1 MFNRS
6 PPLFLFY
13 GGNLPKGAEG
23 SPLSKKITRARRPY
37 LTQGQRYD
45 FSMSFEF

>member
-13 GGNLPKGAEG
+13 SGNLPKGAEG
-23 SPLSKKITRARRPY
+23 SPLSKKSQEQDA
-37 LTQGQRYD
+37 LTLLKGKD
-45 FSMSFEF
+45 TIFL

>member
-13 GGNLPKGAEG
+13 SGNLPKGAEG
-23 SPLSKKITRARRPY
+23 SPLSKKIPRARHTY

>member
-1 MFNRS
+1 MFSRS

-13 GGNLPKGAEG
+13 SGNLPKGAEG
-23 SPLSKKITRARRPY
+23 SPLSKKIPRERHTY

>member
-13 GGNLPKGAEG
+13 SGNLPKGAEG
-23 SPLSKKITRARRPY
+23 SSLSKKSQEQDA
-37 LTQGQRYD
+37 LTFFRGKD
-45 FSMSFEF
+45 TTFL

>member
-13 GGNLPKGAEG
+13 SGNLPKGAG
-23 SPLSKKITRARRPY
+23 VVPYPKKSQEQDA
-37 LTQGQRYD
+37 LTLLRGKD
-45 FSMSFEF
+45 TIFL

>member
-13 GGNLPKGAEG
+13 SGNLPKGAEG
-23 SPLSKKITRARRPY
+23 SPLFKKNHKSKTPLPYSGAKIRFFY
-37 LTQGQRYD
+37 
-45 FSMSFEF
+45 EF